1 MKALKKQLKVENMN
15 MLDGDYDV
23 SVSSKSI
30 SHFKHKKLPI
40 EYWIAL
46 EPDSTITK

>member
-1 MKALKKQLKVENMN
+1 MK

-23 SVSSKSI
+23 SVSSKKI
-30 SHFKHKKLPI
+30 SHFKHKTKPI

-46 EPDSTITK
+46 ESDSTITK

>member
-1 MKALKKQLKVENMN
+1 
-15 MLDGDYDV
+15 MLPGDYDV

-46 EPDSTITK
+46 EIHLMTISGNFNF